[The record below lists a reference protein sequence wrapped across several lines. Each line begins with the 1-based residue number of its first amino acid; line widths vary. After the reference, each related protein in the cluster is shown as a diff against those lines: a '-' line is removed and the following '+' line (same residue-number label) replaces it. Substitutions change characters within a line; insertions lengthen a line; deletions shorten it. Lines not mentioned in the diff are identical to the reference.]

1 MKYREFGFIILQF
14 VVLFFFI
21 PSCNSIQQIKFD
33 KVKWNERTDPAFPP
47 PYRSKMLKDLTT
59 EHKLVGL
66 KYSQLIELLGEPNFN
81 DSSSLA
87 YKIIEDYGHDIDP
100 VYTKNLD
107 FTFLKDSTITSF
119 KVYEWKKK

>member
-1 MKYREFGFIILQF
+1 
-14 VVLFFFI
+14 
-21 PSCNSIQQIKFD
+21 
-33 KVKWNERTDPAFPP
+33 
-47 PYRSKMLKDLTT
+47 MLKDLTT